1 MAALR
6 WHYDARP
13 KNFYHAKPQR
23 HKEEEEDHL
32 ISLSLRLRGFA

>member
-23 HKEEEEDHL
+23 HKEEEDHL